1 MQMGNISTLFRLP
14 ICPFLRKSL
23 HFVPFSL
30 SRLVANPLLFTP
42 KNPLLDPK
50 IPLFNGY
57 FALFRHVFHGSRRLC
72 LYHWGVFLCFLYRV
86 QQHFSLR
93 FAPFYLAFCTKTHC
107 IQHQNALHFAPK
119 RTAFSGILHY
129 ILLQTA
135 QKLVQM
141 AASSNKYSFRCIH
154 MLTPFCIK
162 TNLRENRFFAAK
174 CGLVSRKGT
183 YNVKFFTKNI
193 TTVDKLTSWWAQPSF
208 HSFKLTSWW
217 VQSSFHL
224 FQLTR

>member
-1 MQMGNISTLFRLP
+1 
-14 ICPFLRKSL
+14 
-23 HFVPFSL
+23 
-30 SRLVANPLLFTP
+30 
-42 KNPLLDPK
+42 
-50 IPLFNGY
+50 
-57 FALFRHVFHGSRRLC
+57 
-72 LYHWGVFLCFLYRV
+72 
-86 QQHFSLR
+86 
-93 FAPFYLAFCTKTHC
+93 
-107 IQHQNALHFAPK
+107 
-119 RTAFSGILHY
+119 
-129 ILLQTA
+129 
-135 QKLVQM
+135 M

-224 FQLTR
+224 FQLTRWPVNELTSWWRSHLFTLSPVHLFTLSPFHPFTFSPLKSHLSKIPRNNDCIKVNYLLILHPKINKRIKRNHSSTVFTDIIYLTNKGFCH